1 MLRSG
6 AIQSLRALLAL
17 ADAPGRWCSVAEL
30 ARVQDL
36 PAARLEQLLLRLRR
50 AGVLEARRG
59 RRGGYRLAR
68 PAAELSLAA
77 IFSALESG
85 LPGAA
90 LPWSLDGTALRTAPV
105 GRDRP
110 RPATAGPAPNAA
122 AADRRPR
129 SWSAGLQADPGV
141 PKPLSAAPASSMPG
155 SMASLPAARVS
166 AAPGSAL
173 QLPAAPF
180 FSGQFFS
187 GQSSSGN
194 PSAAPPCPAG
204 VPQAEAGQAE
214 AGQEDAGARVT
225 GALNR
230 RLQRALE
237 RELARTSLE
246 DLHHDLQSARAL
258 LSDQGG
264 LVLG

>member
-17 ADAPGRWCSVAEL
+17 ADAPGRWCSVTEL

-68 PAAELSLAA
+68 PAAELSLAV
-77 IFSALESG
+77 ILSALESG

-90 LPWSLDGTALRTAPV
+90 LPWPLDSTALRTAPV

-110 RPATAGPAPNAA
+110 RPAAGGPAQNAA
-122 AADRRPR
+122 AAAGDRWLR
-129 SWSAGLQADPGV
+129 SWSADRQADPGEQ
-141 PKPLSAAPASSMPG
+141 KPLPPT
-155 SMASLPAARVS
+155 PVS
-166 AAPGSAL
+166 A
-173 QLPAAPF
+173 
-180 FSGQFFS
+180 GQ
-187 GQSSSGN
+187 
-194 PSAAPPCPAG
+194 PSAEQPSAGPCPAG
-204 VPQAEAGQAE
+204 DPQGEP
-214 AGQEDAGARVT
+214 GQEDAGARVT

-246 DLHHDLQSARAL
+246 DLHHDLRSARAL